1 MHNFNDWS
9 LLWYFSVM
17 FLILS
22 AVCLTY
28 KILDL
33 EAKMAANAPW
43 SDTDSQHLRYARFI
57 NIFHFSGIM
66 ECNVVLVSK

>member
-1 MHNFNDWS
+1 MQYFNDWS

-43 SDTDSQHLRYARFI
+43 SDTDSQHLRYTYFI
-57 NIFHFSGIM
+57 NIFYFSGVM
-66 ECNVVLVSK
+66 EWNVVLVWK